1 MKRDYRLFIKD
12 ILEAIEDIEVFV
24 GKMSF
29 DSFHADK
36 KTRSAIVRE
45 LEVIGEAAKNVPASV
60 RSKYKELPWKDMAG
74 MRDKI
79 SHFYFGI
86 DYQIVWEVI
95 RKKLPIVKPVIKKM
109 LKELKAGE
117 GSAK

>member
-1 MKRDYRLFIKD
+1 MNRDYRLFIKD
-12 ILEAIEDIEVFV
+12 IMEAIEDIEAFI
-24 GKMSF
+24 GDMDF

-36 KTRSAIVRE
+36 KTRSAVVWK
-45 LEVIGEAAKNVPASV
+45 LEVIGEATKNIPASL

-86 DYQIVWEVI
+86 DYKIVWGVFK
-95 RKKLPIVKPVIKKM
+95 KKLPTIKPVIQKM
-109 LKELKAGE
+109 LDELKTDEDIGN
-117 GSAK
+117 

>member
-12 ILEAIEDIEVFV
+12 IMEAIEDIEVFI
-24 GKMSF
+24 GDMNSKNF
-29 DSFHADK
+29 YADK
-36 KTRSAIVRE
+36 KTRSAVVWK
-45 LEVIGEAAKNVPASV
+45 LEVIGEGTKNIPASI

-86 DYQIVWEVI
+86 DYKIVWEVI
-95 RKKLPIVKPVIKKM
+95 RKKLPIIKPVIKKM
-109 LKELKAGE
+109 LKDFKAE
-117 GSAK
+117 RS